1 MNIKTS
7 LLIIIFT
14 LIHKRFLQS
23 TSNLLQPPCSHHWK
37 LSTDIA
43 MNTKTTSSK
52 QKKITSSQLS
62 MRAIL
67 GIIGPWSWQC
77 RLSVARSVLKQA
89 RANIPQHDLSK
100 QGWKVIYYTALRPN
114 LLIWIFWL
122 SQKNSQ
128 VKTVSAEMICF
139 AKFVPSKNPLEY
151 SNLPQDY
158 HAK

>member
-14 LIHKRFLQS
+14 LIHKQFLQS
-23 TSNLLQPPCSHHWK
+23 TSNLMQPPCSHHWK

-52 QKKITSSQLS
+52 QKKNNFFPTKHEGSTAQSAL
-62 MRAIL
+62 
-67 GIIGPWSWQC
+67 PWSWQF
-77 RLSVARSVLKQA
+77 RLSTARSVLKQA

-100 QGWKVIYYTALRPN
+100 WSWKVIYYTALRPN

-122 SQKNSQ
+122 SQQKF
-128 VKTVSAEMICF
+128 TV
-139 AKFVPSKNPLEY
+139 
-151 SNLPQDY
+151 
-158 HAK
+158 